1 MLLKEGIYDNVIVC
15 KRQTV
20 EMKKRRRK
28 NLWQTVWKSIKKQFK
43 PETLELIVRIRWCW
57 EKGNSD
63 FAMLG
68 DCYIADASIYRVFD
82 VKSGEMIEDG
92 MYEFCRMEWLAPK
105 KLFGFKYGYKFKKG
119 NLYRVLVREYI
130 SEGDEKCRR
139 YYLEQVLEEN
149 VKIPTLDPIRI
160 FESKFEEK
168 ETDLT
173 VLIQRRINGWAIM
186 EVNYRVP
193 KAVFIASIDHNT
205 NELSQSYGVLTW
217 MEKESK
223 SKIKFNFDDLE
234 TYHVRVRKSKEND
247 NSYLLLNVI
256 KKVKDGRLEQLKEE
270 YLKPVVIRNEF
281 GEFELDKDFNWF
293 EGKIGY
299 LDDTCIVRLSV
310 EQGETNVE
318 KQLSKLGEITK
329 DLAAWDEKVKKYAT
343 QELFDLANDWCEEER
358 EITEEEFCQRI
369 CVMGINIDLDG
380 SIEVELDNDEM
391 FTDHCIVIDIDENGN
406 FVSADIEG

>member
-1 MLLKEGIYDNVIVC
+1 MKEAAFADFVSNIAHLERRDAKMMENIV
-15 KRQTV
+15 
-20 EMKKRRRK
+20 EEY
-28 NLWQTVWKSIKKQFK
+28 KKQFK

-82 VKSGEMIEDG
+82 VKSGEMIDDG
-92 MYEFCRMEWLAPK
+92 MNEFYRMEWLAPK

-119 NLYRVLVREYI
+119 YLYRVLVREYI
-130 SEGDEKCRR
+130 SEEDEKCRR

-149 VKIPTLDPIRI
+149 VKVPTLDPIRI

-173 VLIQRRINGWAIM
+173 VLIQRGINGWAIM
-186 EVNYRVP
+186 DVNYRVP

-234 TYHVRVRKSKEND
+234 KYHVRVRKSKEND

-256 KKVKDGRLEQLKEE
+256 KKMKDDRLERLKEE
-270 YLKPVVIRNEF
+270 YIKPVVIRNEF
-281 GEFELDKDFNWF
+281 GEFELDKDLNWF

-299 LDDTCIVRLSV
+299 LGDTCIVRFSV
-310 EQGETNVE
+310 EQGEAIAE
-318 KQLSKLGEITK
+318 KQLNRLGAITK
-329 DLAAWDEKVKKYAT
+329 DLADWDEKVKKYAT
-343 QELFDLANDWCEEER
+343 QELFDLVNDWCEEER
-358 EITEEEFCQRI
+358 EITEEEFWQRI
-369 CVMGINIDLDG
+369 RVMEINIDPDG
-380 SIEVELDNDEM
+380 AVEVELDNDEM
-391 FTDHCIVIDIDENGN
+391 FTDHSIVIDIDEDGN
-406 FVSADIEG
+406 FVSADIVG

>member
-1 MLLKEGIYDNVIVC
+1 MVNS
-15 KRQTV
+15 V
-20 EMKKRRRK
+20 EEY
-28 NLWQTVWKSIKKQFK
+28 KKQFK

-63 FAMLG
+63 FGMLG
-68 DCYIADASIYRVFD
+68 DYYKADAQIYRVFD
-82 VKSGEMIEDG
+82 VKSGEMIDDG
-92 MYEFCRMEWLAPK
+92 MYEFYRMEWLSPK

-119 NLYRVLVREYI
+119 NLYHVLVREYI
-130 SEGDEKCRR
+130 SEGDEKCKR

-186 EVNYRVP
+186 DVNYRVP
-193 KAVFIASIDHNT
+193 KANFIASIDHNT

-256 KKVKDGRLEQLKEE
+256 KKVKDDRLEQPKAE
-270 YLKPVVIRNEF
+270 YLKPVVIGNEF

-299 LDDTCIVRLSV
+299 LGDTCIVRFSV
-310 EQGETNVE
+310 EQGEAIAE
-318 KQLSKLGEITK
+318 KQLNRLGAITK
-329 DLAAWDEKVKKYAT
+329 DLADWDEKVKKYAT
-343 QELFDLANDWCEEER
+343 QELFDLVNDWCEEER
-358 EITEEEFCQRI
+358 EITEEEFWQRI
-369 CVMGINIDLDG
+369 RVTEINIDPDG
-380 SIEVELDNDEM
+380 VVEVELDNDEM
-391 FTDHCIVIDIDENGN
+391 FADHSIVIDIDENGN
-406 FVSADIEG
+406 FVSADIVG

>member
-1 MLLKEGIYDNVIVC
+1 MANS
-15 KRQTV
+15 V
-20 EMKKRRRK
+20 EEY
-28 NLWQTVWKSIKKQFK
+28 KKQFK

-57 EKGNSD
+57 EKGHSG
-63 FAMLG
+63 FGILG
-68 DCYIADASIYRVFD
+68 DYYKAEAQIYRVFD
-82 VKSGEMIEDG
+82 VKSGEMIDDG
-92 MYEFCRMEWLAPK
+92 MNEFYRMEWLAPK

-119 NLYRVLVREYI
+119 YLYRVLVREYI

-149 VKIPTLDPIRI
+149 VKVPTLDPIRI

-173 VLIQRRINGWAIM
+173 VLIQRGINGWAIM
-186 EVNYRVP
+186 DVNYRVP

-247 NSYLLLNVI
+247 NSYLLLNII
-256 KKVKDGRLEQLKEE
+256 KKMKDDRLEQLKEE
-270 YLKPVVIRNEF
+270 YIKPVVIRNEF

-299 LDDTCIVRLSV
+299 LDDTCIVRFSV
-310 EQGETNVE
+310 EQGEAIAE
-318 KQLSKLGEITK
+318 KQLNRLGAITK
-329 DLAAWDEKVKKYAT
+329 DLADWDEKVKKYAT
-343 QELFDLANDWCEEER
+343 QELFDLVNDWCEEER
-358 EITEEEFCQRI
+358 EITEEEFWQRI
-369 CVMGINIDLDG
+369 RVMEINIDPDG
-380 SIEVELDNDEM
+380 AVEVELDNDEM
-391 FTDHCIVIDIDENGN
+391 FADHSIVIDIDEIGN
-406 FVSADIEG
+406 FVSADIVG

>member
-1 MLLKEGIYDNVIVC
+1 MVNS
-15 KRQTV
+15 V
-20 EMKKRRRK
+20 EEY
-28 NLWQTVWKSIKKQFK
+28 KKQFK

-63 FAMLG
+63 FGMLG
-68 DCYIADASIYRVFD
+68 DCYKADASIYRVFD
-82 VKSGEMIEDG
+82 VKSGEMIDDG
-92 MYEFCRMEWLAPK
+92 MYEFYRMEWLAPK

-149 VKIPTLDPIRI
+149 VKVPTLDPIRI

-256 KKVKDGRLEQLKEE
+256 KKVKDDRLEQLKEE

-299 LDDTCIVRLSV
+299 LGDTCNVRLSV
-310 EQGETNVE
+310 EQGETITE

-369 CVMGINIDLDG
+369 CVMNINIEPDG
-380 SIEVELDNDEM
+380 SVEVELDNDEM

>member
-1 MLLKEGIYDNVIVC
+1 MTEAAFADFVSNIAHLERRDAKMMENIV
-15 KRQTV
+15 
-20 EMKKRRRK
+20 EEY
-28 NLWQTVWKSIKKQFK
+28 KKQFK
-43 PETLELIVRIRWCW
+43 PEPLELIVRIRWCW

-82 VKSGEMIEDG
+82 VKSGEMIDDG

-186 EVNYRVP
+186 DVNYRVP
-193 KAVFIASIDHNT
+193 KADFIASIDHNT

-256 KKVKDGRLEQLKEE
+256 KKMKDDRLEQLKEE
-270 YLKPVVIRNEF
+270 YIKPIVIRNEF

-299 LDDTCIVRLSV
+299 LGDTCIV
-310 EQGETNVE
+310 
-318 KQLSKLGEITK
+318 
-329 DLAAWDEKVKKYAT
+329 
-343 QELFDLANDWCEEER
+343 
-358 EITEEEFCQRI
+358 
-369 CVMGINIDLDG
+369 
-380 SIEVELDNDEM
+380 
-391 FTDHCIVIDIDENGN
+391 
-406 FVSADIEG
+406 

>member
-1 MLLKEGIYDNVIVC
+1 MANS
-15 KRQTV
+15 V
-20 EMKKRRRK
+20 EEY
-28 NLWQTVWKSIKKQFK
+28 KKQFK

-68 DCYIADASIYRVFD
+68 DYYKADASIYRVFD
-82 VKSGEMIEDG
+82 VKSGEMIDDG
-92 MYEFCRMEWLAPK
+92 MNEFCRMEWLAPK

-186 EVNYRVP
+186 DVNYRVP
-193 KAVFIASIDHNT
+193 KADFIASIDHNT

-256 KKVKDGRLEQLKEE
+256 KKVKDDRLEQLKEE

-281 GEFELDKDFNWF
+281 GEFELDKNFDWF
-293 EGKIGY
+293 EGGIGY
-299 LDDTCIVRLSV
+299 LGDTCIVRFSV
-310 EQGETNVE
+310 EQGEAIAE
-318 KQLSKLGEITK
+318 KQLNRLGAITK
-329 DLAAWDEKVKKYAT
+329 DLADWDEKVKKYAT
-343 QELFDLANDWCEEER
+343 QELFDLVNDWCEEER
-358 EITEEEFCQRI
+358 EITEEEFWQRI
-369 CVMGINIDLDG
+369 RVMEINIDPDG
-380 SIEVELDNDEM
+380 AVEVELDNDEM
-391 FTDHCIVIDIDENGN
+391 FTDHSIVIDIDEDGN
-406 FVSADIEG
+406 FVSADIVG